1 MWPWVS
7 GYKCKNKLNTVFK
20 FIPCKLV
27 QRLYSKIHIQAM
39 EADLYP
45 VKKNRKSCIQIK
57 SPLCLPISEVFY

>member
-45 VKKNRKSCIQIK
+45 VKKTGNHAYK
-57 SPLCLPISEVFY
+57 